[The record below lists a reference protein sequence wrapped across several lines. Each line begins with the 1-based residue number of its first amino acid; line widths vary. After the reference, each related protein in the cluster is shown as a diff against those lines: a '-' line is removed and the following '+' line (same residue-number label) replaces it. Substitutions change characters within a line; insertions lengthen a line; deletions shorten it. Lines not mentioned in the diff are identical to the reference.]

1 MRKSVIAIIVIVLVV
16 LYMSVFVVKE
26 GERGITLRFGKV
38 LRDDENK
45 PLVYAPGLHFKIPFI
60 ESVKMLDARIQ
71 TMDNQADRF
80 VTKEKKDLIVDSYI
94 KWRISDFSR
103 YYLATGGGDV
113 SQAEV
118 LLKRKFSDRL
128 RSEIGRL
135 DVKDI
140 VTDSRGRLTLEVRD
154 ALNSGSAGTEDEVST
169 PAADDAIAK
178 AAERVEAET
187 NGKVQVIN
195 PNSMA
200 ALGIEVVDVRIKQIN
215 LPAEVSEAIYNRMR
229 AEREAVAR
237 RHRSQGQE
245 EAEKLRATADYEVT
259 KTLAEAERQGRILQI
274 ILTMPRPDDFP
285 TVGGV
290 SGTVTVN
297 LGNLPAS
304 AGKETLVVPV
314 EAVFNPDNRPKNE
327 PIVWVV
333 KGDNAHRFL
342 EERKVTVG
350 EVTAQGVTITDG
362 LHAGEQVVAAGVSE
376 LHAGQPVRIWTRE
389 RGL

>member
-1 MRKSVIAIIVIVLVV
+1 MRKSLLLVLIVILVV
-16 LYMSVFVVKE
+16 LYASLFVVTE
-26 GERGITLRFGKV
+26 GQRGIVLRVGKV

-45 PLVYAPGLHFKIPFI
+45 PLVYAPGLHLKIPFI

-135 DVKDI
+135 DIKDI
-140 VTDSRGRLTLEVRD
+140 VTDSRGKLMEDVRD
-154 ALNSGSAGTEDEVST
+154 ALNTGTVDDATASD
-169 PAADDAIAK
+169 ADDAIAS
-178 AAERVEAET
+178 AAARVERET
-187 NGKVQVIN
+187 SGKQPAVN

-215 LPAEVSEAIYNRMR
+215 LPAEVSDAIYKRMR

-259 KTLAEAERQGRILQI
+259 RTLAEAERQGRITRGEGDAVTAKLFADAFSQDPDFFAFI
-274 ILTMPRPDDFP
+274 RSLKAYENSFKDGQDVMVLRPDSDFFKYMKSP
-285 TVGGV
+285 
-290 SGTVTVN
+290 N
-297 LGNLPAS
+297 GNA
-304 AGKETLVVPV
+304 
-314 EAVFNPDNRPKNE
+314 
-327 PIVWVV
+327 
-333 KGDNAHRFL
+333 
-342 EERKVTVG
+342 
-350 EVTAQGVTITDG
+350 TAK
-362 LHAGEQVVAAGVSE
+362 
-376 LHAGQPVRIWTRE
+376 
-389 RGL
+389 

>member
-1 MRKSVIAIIVIVLVV
+1 MRKSLLLVLIVILVV
-16 LYMSVFVVKE
+16 LYASLFVVTE
-26 GERGITLRFGKV
+26 GQRGIVLRFGKV

-45 PLVYAPGLHFKIPFI
+45 PLVYAPGLHLKIPFI

-135 DVKDI
+135 DIKDI
-140 VTDSRGRLTLEVRD
+140 VTDSRGKLMEDVRD
-154 ALNSGSAGTEDEVST
+154 ALNTGTVDDATASD
-169 PAADDAIAK
+169 ADDAIAS
-178 AAERVEAET
+178 AAARVERET
-187 NGKVQVIN
+187 SGKQPAVN

-215 LPAEVSEAIYNRMR
+215 LPAEVSDAIYKRMR

-259 KTLAEAERQGRILQI
+259 RTLAEAERQGRITRGEGDAVTAKLFADAFSQDPDFFAFI
-274 ILTMPRPDDFP
+274 RSLKAYENSFKDGQDVMVLRPDSDFFKYMKSP
-285 TVGGV
+285 
-290 SGTVTVN
+290 N
-297 LGNLPAS
+297 GN
-304 AGKETLVVPV
+304 
-314 EAVFNPDNRPKNE
+314 
-327 PIVWVV
+327 
-333 KGDNAHRFL
+333 
-342 EERKVTVG
+342 
-350 EVTAQGVTITDG
+350 
-362 LHAGEQVVAAGVSE
+362 AA
-376 LHAGQPVRIWTRE
+376 AK
-389 RGL
+389 

>member
-229 AEREAVAR
+229 AEVLAMR
-237 RHRSQGQE
+237 RKMRDAHGSKGELFDLKHDAGGLIDVEFLIQYLVLGHSHDHPQ
-245 EAEKLRATADYEVT
+245 
-259 KTLAEAERQGRILQI
+259 
-274 ILTMPRPDDFP
+274 LT
-285 TVGGV
+285 G
-290 SGTVTVN
+290 N
-297 LGNLPAS
+297 LGNIALLRIA
-304 AGKETLVVPV
+304 
-314 EAVFNPDNRPKNE
+314 
-327 PIVWVV
+327 
-333 KGDNAHRFL
+333 
-342 EERKVTVG
+342 
-350 EVTAQGVTITDG
+350 
-362 LHAGEQVVAAGVSE
+362 SE
-376 LHAGQPVRIWTRE
+376 LGLIPAGLAAACADSYRELRRLQHRQRLNERPSRIDPDEAEGAREPVRALWRHVFGE
-389 RGL
+389 

>member
-1 MRKSVIAIIVIVLVV
+1 MRKSLLLVLIVILVV
-16 LYMSVFVVKE
+16 LYASLFVVTE
-26 GERGITLRFGKV
+26 GQRGIVLRFGKV

-45 PLVYAPGLHFKIPFI
+45 PLVYAPGLHLKIPFI

-135 DVKDI
+135 DIKDI
-140 VTDSRGRLTLEVRD
+140 VTDSRGKLMEDVRD
-154 ALNSGSAGTEDEVST
+154 ALNTGTVDDAAASD
-169 PAADDAIAK
+169 ADDAIAS
-178 AAERVEAET
+178 AAARVERET
-187 NGKVQVIN
+187 SGKQPAVN

-215 LPAEVSEAIYNRMR
+215 LPAEVSDAIYKRMR

-259 KTLAEAERQGRILQI
+259 RTLAEAERQGRITRGEGDAVTAKLFADAFSQDPDFFAFI
-274 ILTMPRPDDFP
+274 RSLKAYENSFKDGQDVMVLRPDSDFFKYMKSP
-285 TVGGV
+285 
-290 SGTVTVN
+290 N
-297 LGNLPAS
+297 GNA
-304 AGKETLVVPV
+304 
-314 EAVFNPDNRPKNE
+314 
-327 PIVWVV
+327 
-333 KGDNAHRFL
+333 
-342 EERKVTVG
+342 
-350 EVTAQGVTITDG
+350 TAK
-362 LHAGEQVVAAGVSE
+362 
-376 LHAGQPVRIWTRE
+376 
-389 RGL
+389 

>member
-1 MRKSVIAIIVIVLVV
+1 MRKSIIAVIIVVLVV
-16 LYMSVFVVKE
+16 LYTSIFVVKE

-38 LRDDENK
+38 VRDDENK
-45 PLVYAPGLHFKIPFI
+45 PLVFEPGLHFKIPFI
-60 ESVKMLDARIQ
+60 ESVKTLDARIQ

-103 YYLATGGGDV
+103 YYLATGGGDI

-154 ALNSGSAGTEDEVST
+154 ALNSGSAGTEDEVAT
-169 PAADDAIAK
+169 PAADDAIAS
-178 AAERVEAET
+178 AAARVAEET
-187 NGKVQVIN
+187 NGKIPVVN

-215 LPAEVSEAIYNRMR
+215 LPNEVSEAIYSRMR

-237 RHRSQGQE
+237 RHRSQGE
-245 EAEKLRATADYEVT
+245 EEREKIQAGADYEVT
-259 KTLAEAERQGRILQI
+259 RTLAEAEREARIVRGEGDAEAAKLFADAFSQD
-274 ILTMPRPDDFP
+274 PDFYAFIRSLRAYEASFNSNQDVMVLSPENDFFRYMKTP
-285 TVGGV
+285 E
-290 SGTVTVN
+290 S
-297 LGNLPAS
+297 
-304 AGKETLVVPV
+304 
-314 EAVFNPDNRPKNE
+314 
-327 PIVWVV
+327 
-333 KGDNAHRFL
+333 
-342 EERKVTVG
+342 
-350 EVTAQGVTITDG
+350 
-362 LHAGEQVVAAGVSE
+362 
-376 LHAGQPVRIWTRE
+376 TR
-389 RGL
+389 R

>member
-1 MRKSVIAIIVIVLVV
+1 MRKSVIAIIIIVLVV

-38 LRDDENK
+38 LRDDDNK
-45 PLVYAPGLHFKIPFI
+45 PLVYEPGLHFKIPFI
-60 ESVKMLDARIQ
+60 ETVKMLDARIQ

-103 YYLATGGGDV
+103 YYLATGGGDI

-154 ALNSGSAGTEDEVST
+154 APNSGSAGTEDEVTT
-169 PAADDAIAK
+169 PAADNAIAE
-178 AAERVEAET
+178 AAERVTAET
-187 NGKVQVIN
+187 KGKVPVIN

-215 LPAEVSEAIYNRMR
+215 LPTEVSEAIYNRMR
-229 AEREAVAR
+229 AEREA
-237 RHRSQGQE
+237 
-245 EAEKLRATADYEVT
+245 
-259 KTLAEAERQGRILQI
+259 ER
-274 ILTMPRPDDFP
+274 
-285 TVGGV
+285 V
-290 SGTVTVN
+290 VTVHKVRKKRKN
-297 LGNLPAS
+297 CARLPTMKRPERWQKLS
-304 AGKETLVVPV
+304 VR
-314 EAVFNPDNRPKNE
+314 AVSC
-327 PIVWVV
+327 VV
-333 KGDNAHRFL
+333 KAMPKQPNCLLMHSVKIRTSTHSSVACVLMR
-342 EERKVTVG
+342 
-350 EVTAQGVTITDG
+350 TASLAIRT
-362 LHAGEQVVAAGVSE
+362 
-376 LHAGQPVRIWTRE
+376 
-389 RGL
+389 

>member
-1 MRKSVIAIIVIVLVV
+1 
-16 LYMSVFVVKE
+16 MS
-26 GERGITLRFGKV
+26 R
-38 LRDDENK
+38 
-45 PLVYAPGLHFKIPFI
+45 GLHFKIPFI
-60 ESVKMLDARIQ
+60 QSVKTLDARIQ
-71 TMDNQADRF
+71 TMDNRADRF

-103 YYLATGGGDV
+103 YFPATGDV

-154 ALNSGSAGTEDEVST
+154 ALNSGSAGTEDEVET

-178 AAERVEAET
+178 AAERVQAET
-187 NGKVQVIN
+187 NGKVPVIN

-245 EAEKLRATADYEVT
+245 EAEKPRAAADYEVT
-259 KTLAEAERQGRILQI
+259 KTLAESERRGRILRGEGDAEAAK
-274 ILTMPRPDDFP
+274 LFADAFSRDPDFYAFIRSLRAYENSFKSNRDVMVLSP
-285 TVGGV
+285 TAISSV
-290 SGTVTVN
+290 
-297 LGNLPAS
+297 
-304 AGKETLVVPV
+304 
-314 EAVFNPDNRPKNE
+314 
-327 PIVWVV
+327 I
-333 KGDNAHRFL
+333 
-342 EERKVTVG
+342 
-350 EVTAQGVTITDG
+350 
-362 LHAGEQVVAAGVSE
+362 
-376 LHAGQPVRIWTRE
+376 
-389 RGL
+389 